1 VRFRN
6 RPVWILV
13 FVLFG
18 LVLAFS
24 CGRER
29 SSTSAAENADSTR
42 ADAAAGSDTSSQAT
56 GPGAEEGS
64 APSDDEEPVPV
75 DVAVLERGAIEAVLR
90 SSASLEAES
99 QVGVFSEAARRV
111 EQILVEEGDEVH
123 AGDLLLRLQDDE
135 QRSRLA
141 RVRSQLARA
150 EREFERQ
157 QELHTRD
164 LTSDLAFNDAAY
176 ELDQQRIA
184 LADAE
189 RELSYTEVRA
199 PVRGTITARLVNVGD
214 QVQIG
219 QQLFDIIDFESLVA
233 RIYVPEKNLRELK
246 TGLPARIFAPAVTD
260 EVLPG
265 SVLRIAPVVDPRSGT
280 VKVTVQVGELPG
292 LRPGLFVD
300 VQLVTAVHEDA
311 LLVPK
316 RALVHDGDLVYV
328 YRLGE
333 GRRAERV
340 RVEPV
345 LADRDFVEPAAALAT
360 GDTVVVAGQ
369 AGLEDGALVELVG
382 ERTEPEPTEETGS

>member
-1 VRFRN
+1 
-6 RPVWILV
+6 
-13 FVLFG
+13 
-18 LVLAFS
+18 
-24 CGRER
+24 
-29 SSTSAAENADSTR
+29 
-42 ADAAAGSDTSSQAT
+42 
-56 GPGAEEGS
+56 
-64 APSDDEEPVPV
+64 
-75 DVAVLERGAIEAVLR
+75 
-90 SSASLEAES
+90 
-99 QVGVFSEAARRV
+99 
-111 EQILVEEGDEVH
+111 
-123 AGDLLLRLQDDE
+123 
-135 QRSRLA
+135 
-141 RVRSQLARA
+141 
-150 EREFERQ
+150 
-157 QELHTRD
+157 